1 MSDLSLTFPAAVV
14 DAIALR
20 VVELLDERAALAG
33 GQPEPWISVEEA
45 ATYLGKPK
53 SRLWDLAAQGAVP
66 HGRDGRSVL
75 FRRSDLDAYLQGAGG
90 AS

>member
-20 VVELLDERAALAG
+20 VVELLDERAALAAQ
-33 GQPEPWISVEEA
+33 QPEPWISVEEA
-45 ATYLGKPK
+45 AVHLGKPK
-53 SRLWDLAAQGAVP
+53 SRLWDLAAQGALP

-75 FRRSDLDAYLQGAGG
+75 FRRSDLDAHLQGAGE